1 MLSMKQKTTE
11 NAKVITINKKYEQLV
26 GLNISK
32 LKPFQV
38 HFMEDV
44 VLMKEFVESQK
55 ALNEKNSKELSA
67 CDMLVDAILDK
78 AITEIDVSVGKR
90 CKNHFNTY
98 LHIHTDAPSITI
110 GNWNKTEP
118 TFCISDS
125 NYRTNN
131 ILCSMNLILIKNLKA
146 EIREGYECNIYQ
158 ISFSYGEI
166 DYDIQMRTTC

>member
-1 MLSMKQKTTE
+1 MKQKTTE

-38 HFMEDV
+38 HFMEDD

-55 ALNEKNSKELSA
+55 VLNEKNSKELSA
-67 CDMLVDAILDK
+67 CDMLVDVILNK
-78 AITEIDVSVGKR
+78 AITEIDISVGKR

>member
-1 MLSMKQKTTE
+1 MKQKTTE
-11 NAKVITINKKYEQLV
+11 NVKVTTINEKYEQLV
-26 GLNISK
+26 RLDTTK

-55 ALNEKNSKELSA
+55 VLNEKNSKELSA
-67 CDMLVDAILDK
+67 CDMLVDAILNK
-78 AITEIDVSVGKR
+78 AITEIDVSVGER

-110 GNWNKTEP
+110 GNWNKVEP
-118 TFCISDS
+118 VFCISDS

-131 ILCSMNLILIKNLKA
+131 ILCSMNLILIKNLKV

-158 ISFSYGEI
+158 ISFSCGEI

>member
-1 MLSMKQKTTE
+1 MKQKTTE
-11 NAKVITINKKYEQLV
+11 TKVITINKKYEQLV
-26 GLNISK
+26 GLDISK

-44 VLMKEFVESQK
+44 VLMKEFVENQK

-67 CDMLVDAILDK
+67 CDMFVDVILNK
-78 AITEIDVSVGKR
+78 TITEIDVSVGER

-110 GNWNKTEP
+110 GNWNKIEP
-118 TFCISDS
+118 VFCITDS
-125 NYRTNN
+125 NYRINN
-131 ILCSMNLILIKNLKA
+131 ILCSMNLTLIKNLKV
-146 EIREGYECNIYQ
+146 EIRDGYGCNIYQ

-166 DYDIQMRTTC
+166 DYDMYIKTTC

>member
-1 MLSMKQKTTE
+1 MKQKTIET
-11 NAKVITINKKYEQLV
+11 KVITINKKYEQLV
-26 GLNISK
+26 GLDISK

-110 GNWNKTEP
+110 GNWNKVEP
-118 TFCISDS
+118 VFCISDS

-131 ILCSMNLILIKNLKA
+131 ILCSMNLILIKNLKV
-146 EIREGYECNIYQ
+146 EIRDGYGCNIYQ

-166 DYDIQMRTTC
+166 DYDMYIKTTC

>member
-1 MLSMKQKTTE
+1 MKQKTTE
-11 NAKVITINKKYEQLV
+11 TKVITINKKYEQLV
-26 GLNISK
+26 GLDISK

-38 HFMEDV
+38 QFMEDV

-90 CKNHFNTY
+90 CKNHFNIY
-98 LHIHTDAPSITI
+98 LHIHTNAPCVTV

-131 ILCSMNLILIKNLKA
+131 ILCSINLTLIKNIKV

-166 DYDIQMRTTC
+166 DYDMYIKTTC